1 MWCKRLQRMQSRH
14 GRQQELWIV
23 IRFVAELWGGAHYSL
38 TQAKAARI
46 QGFRAKA
53 ATKTGQP
60 PQTTRFQPDHGV
72 RGRGVW
78 PQVWPQK
85 QVLRNRA
92 ALSALQKVATKHL
105 QSPHAPHHTHITVS
119 NHRTAGQP
127 RAPFVVTS
135 EEQRKSKKSSADMYC
150 FPEEVDFRAE

>member
-1 MWCKRLQRMQSRH
+1 VDSDSFRCRTVGWRALFADTSKSGENTRLQSESSNQNRTTSPNNQISPKPQ
-14 GRQQELWIV
+14 RQKQ
-23 IRFVAELWGGAHYSL
+23 GGL
-38 TQAKAARI
+38 
-46 QGFRAKA
+46 
-53 ATKTGQP
+53 
-60 PQTTRFQPDHGV
+60 
-72 RGRGVW
+72 W

>member
-1 MWCKRLQRMQSRH
+1 MDSDSFRCRTVGWRALFADTSKSGENTRLQSESSNQNRTTSPNNQISPKPQ
-14 GRQQELWIV
+14 RQKQ
-23 IRFVAELWGGAHYSL
+23 GGL
-38 TQAKAARI
+38 
-46 QGFRAKA
+46 
-53 ATKTGQP
+53 
-60 PQTTRFQPDHGV
+60 
-72 RGRGVW
+72 W